1 MKSTQLDDKPK
12 QHPKG
17 PGRLALWIDRVRC
30 DRTVR
35 SWQRRSRKQARHHR
49 MRERLHSMPRV
60 HAIGDAL
67 YLIGFWFEYF
77 LICAARGV
85 GKTVRAVVLQ
95 AGRLLILILRPFL
108 LGLITLCSDL
118 TAPFRRMSSGMR
130 HMREL
135 AQALPEESSREIR
148 RERFRYFRRGAR
160 LYFPLVLNALAY
172 LLPVAALAGFAYIV
186 QDRMNVNYVLE
197 VMVNGEP
204 VGSVASEQVFESA
217 RDDVQGR
224 IQTVQDSDQDAQAT
238 TAAVTQ
244 LELDPT
250 YTLAIGGDVMNEM
263 EVANA
268 ILSASGGAIGE
279 ATAVYIDGSLQFV
292 TQDGDHLRSYLESVK
307 QPYEDAS
314 DPNVRVSFV
323 HDISLVDG
331 LYLQASMVSY
341 SDILSVLNE
350 GGGARTY
357 TAAEG
362 DTVQTVLD
370 ATGVAWD
377 SLAALNPDLTG
388 TDQELAAGNEVITG
402 VESPDLLQV
411 KVIRRESY
419 TSEIPYDTLETQS
432 SEYDFGETVVT
443 SAGQNGLQEITQ
455 DITYI
460 DGVQTEISTVSVETL
475 QQPVSEYV
483 TKGTH
488 LKSGMTANYGSGE
501 WMWPVPQYTYV
512 SRWMSS
518 LHKGADICAAYGT
531 PIYASDSGVVVT
543 AGYHYSYGNYVV
555 IDHGNG
561 WTTLYGHMSAL
572 GCSSGQAVE
581 RGEVIGYVGS
591 TGNSTGNHC
600 HFEMHHNGTLVSAR
614 NFFGGM

>member
-1 MKSTQLDDKPK
+1 
-12 QHPKG
+12 
-17 PGRLALWIDRVRC
+17 
-30 DRTVR
+30 
-35 SWQRRSRKQARHHR
+35 

-238 TAAVTQ
+238 MAAVTQ

-314 DPNVRVSFV
+314 NPNVRVSFV

-388 TDQELAAGNEVITG
+388 TDQELASGTEVITG
-402 VESPDLLQV
+402 VQSPDLLQV

-419 TSEIPYDTLETQS
+419 TSEIPYDTVETQS

-475 QQPVSEYV
+475 QEPVSEYV

-518 LHKGADICAAYGT
+518 FHKGADICAAYGT

>member
-1 MKSTQLDDKPK
+1 
-12 QHPKG
+12 
-17 PGRLALWIDRVRC
+17 
-30 DRTVR
+30 
-35 SWQRRSRKQARHHR
+35 

-224 IQTVQDSDQDAQAT
+224 IQTVQDSDQDARAT
-238 TAAVTQ
+238 MAAVTQ

-388 TDQELAAGNEVITG
+388 TDQELAGGTEVITG
-402 VESPDLLQV
+402 VQSPDLLQV

-419 TSEIPYDTLETQS
+419 TSEIPYDTVETQS

-475 QQPVSEYV
+475 QEPVSEYV

-518 LHKGADICAAYGT
+518 FHKGADICAAYGT

>member
-1 MKSTQLDDKPK
+1 
-12 QHPKG
+12 
-17 PGRLALWIDRVRC
+17 
-30 DRTVR
+30 
-35 SWQRRSRKQARHHR
+35 

-238 TAAVTQ
+238 MAAVTQ

-350 GGGARTY
+350 GGGARIY

-388 TDQELAAGNEVITG
+388 TDQELASGTEVITG
-402 VESPDLLQV
+402 VQSPDLLQV

-419 TSEIPYDTLETQS
+419 TSEIPYDTVETQS

-475 QQPVSEYV
+475 QEPVSEYV

-518 LHKGADICAAYGT
+518 FHKGADICAAYGT

>member
-1 MKSTQLDDKPK
+1 
-12 QHPKG
+12 
-17 PGRLALWIDRVRC
+17 
-30 DRTVR
+30 
-35 SWQRRSRKQARHHR
+35 

-135 AQALPEESSREIR
+135 AQTLPEESSREIR

-224 IQTVQDSDQDAQAT
+224 IQTVQDSDQDTQAT
-238 TAAVTQ
+238 MAAVTQ

-377 SLAALNPDLTG
+377 SLAALNPELTG
-388 TDQELAAGNEVITG
+388 TDQELASGTEVITG
-402 VESPDLLQV
+402 VQSPDLLQV

-419 TSEIPYDTLETQS
+419 TSEIPYDTVETQS

-475 QQPVSEYV
+475 QEPVSEYV

-518 LHKGADICAAYGT
+518 FHKGADICAAYGT

>member
-1 MKSTQLDDKPK
+1 
-12 QHPKG
+12 
-17 PGRLALWIDRVRC
+17 
-30 DRTVR
+30 
-35 SWQRRSRKQARHHR
+35 

-314 DPNVRVSFV
+314 NPNVRVSFV

-388 TDQELAAGNEVITG
+388 TDQELASGTEVITG
-402 VESPDLLQV
+402 VQSPDLLQV

-419 TSEIPYDTLETQS
+419 TSEIPYDTVETQS

-475 QQPVSEYV
+475 QEPVSEYV

-518 LHKGADICAAYGT
+518 FHKGADICAAYGT

>member
-1 MKSTQLDDKPK
+1 
-12 QHPKG
+12 
-17 PGRLALWIDRVRC
+17 
-30 DRTVR
+30 
-35 SWQRRSRKQARHHR
+35 

-67 YLIGFWFEYF
+67 YLTGFWFEYF

-224 IQTVQDSDQDAQAT
+224 IQTVQDSDQDTQAT

-244 LELDPT
+244 LELAPT

-402 VESPDLLQV
+402 VQSPDLLQV

-419 TSEIPYDTLETQS
+419 TSEIPYDTVETQS

-475 QQPVSEYV
+475 QEPVSEYV

-518 LHKGADICAAYGT
+518 FHKGADICAAYGT

>member
-1 MKSTQLDDKPK
+1 
-12 QHPKG
+12 
-17 PGRLALWIDRVRC
+17 
-30 DRTVR
+30 
-35 SWQRRSRKQARHHR
+35 

-224 IQTVQDSDQDAQAT
+224 IQTVQDSDQDARAT

-244 LELDPT
+244 LKLDPT

-388 TDQELAAGNEVITG
+388 TDQELASGTEVITG
-402 VESPDLLQV
+402 VQSPDLLQV

-419 TSEIPYDTLETQS
+419 TSEIPYDTVETQS

-475 QQPVSEYV
+475 QEPVSEYV

-518 LHKGADICAAYGT
+518 FHKGADICAAYGT

-543 AGYHYSYGNYVV
+543 AGFHYSYGNYVV

>member
-1 MKSTQLDDKPK
+1 
-12 QHPKG
+12 
-17 PGRLALWIDRVRC
+17 
-30 DRTVR
+30 
-35 SWQRRSRKQARHHR
+35 
-49 MRERLHSMPRV
+49 
-60 HAIGDAL
+60 
-67 YLIGFWFEYF
+67 
-77 LICAARGV
+77 
-85 GKTVRAVVLQ
+85 
-95 AGRLLILILRPFL
+95 
-108 LGLITLCSDL
+108 
-118 TAPFRRMSSGMR
+118 
-130 HMREL
+130 
-135 AQALPEESSREIR
+135 
-148 RERFRYFRRGAR
+148 
-160 LYFPLVLNALAY
+160 
-172 LLPVAALAGFAYIV
+172 
-186 QDRMNVNYVLE
+186 
-197 VMVNGEP
+197 
-204 VGSVASEQVFESA
+204 
-217 RDDVQGR
+217 
-224 IQTVQDSDQDAQAT
+224 
-238 TAAVTQ
+238 
-244 LELDPT
+244 
-250 YTLAIGGDVMNEM
+250 MNEM

-388 TDQELAAGNEVITG
+388 TDQELAAGTEVITG
-402 VESPDLLQV
+402 VQSPNLLQV

-419 TSEIPYDTLETQS
+419 TSEIPYDTVETQS

-475 QQPVSEYV
+475 QEPVSEYV

-518 LHKGADICAAYGT
+518 FHKGADICAAYGT

>member
-1 MKSTQLDDKPK
+1 
-12 QHPKG
+12 
-17 PGRLALWIDRVRC
+17 
-30 DRTVR
+30 
-35 SWQRRSRKQARHHR
+35 

-238 TAAVTQ
+238 MAAVTQ

-388 TDQELAAGNEVITG
+388 TDQELAGGTEVITG
-402 VESPDLLQV
+402 VQSPNLLQV

-419 TSEIPYDTLETQS
+419 TSEIPYDTVETQS

-475 QQPVSEYV
+475 QEPVSEYV

-518 LHKGADICAAYGT
+518 FHKGADICAAYGT

-543 AGYHYSYGNYVV
+543 AGFHYSYGNYVV

>member
-1 MKSTQLDDKPK
+1 
-12 QHPKG
+12 
-17 PGRLALWIDRVRC
+17 
-30 DRTVR
+30 
-35 SWQRRSRKQARHHR
+35 

-224 IQTVQDSDQDAQAT
+224 IQTVQDSDQDTQAT

-388 TDQELAAGNEVITG
+388 TDQELAGGTEVITG
-402 VESPDLLQV
+402 VQSPDLLQV

-419 TSEIPYDTLETQS
+419 TSEIPYDTVETQS

-518 LHKGADICAAYGT
+518 FHKGADICAAYGT

>member
-1 MKSTQLDDKPK
+1 
-12 QHPKG
+12 
-17 PGRLALWIDRVRC
+17 
-30 DRTVR
+30 
-35 SWQRRSRKQARHHR
+35 

-238 TAAVTQ
+238 MAAVTQ

-314 DPNVRVSFV
+314 NPNVRVSFV

-350 GGGARTY
+350 GGGARIY

-388 TDQELAAGNEVITG
+388 TDQELASGTEVITG
-402 VESPDLLQV
+402 VQSPDLLQV

-419 TSEIPYDTLETQS
+419 TSEIPYDTVETQS

-475 QQPVSEYV
+475 QEPVSEYV

-518 LHKGADICAAYGT
+518 FHKGADICAAYGT

>member
-1 MKSTQLDDKPK
+1 
-12 QHPKG
+12 
-17 PGRLALWIDRVRC
+17 
-30 DRTVR
+30 
-35 SWQRRSRKQARHHR
+35 

-148 RERFRYFRRGAR
+148 RERLRYFRRGAR

-224 IQTVQDSDQDAQAT
+224 IQTVQDSDQDTQAT
-238 TAAVTQ
+238 MAAVTQ

-388 TDQELAAGNEVITG
+388 TDQELASGTEVITG
-402 VESPDLLQV
+402 VQSPNLLQV

-419 TSEIPYDTLETQS
+419 TSEIPYDTVETQS

-475 QQPVSEYV
+475 QEPVSEYV

-518 LHKGADICAAYGT
+518 FHKGADICAAYGT

-543 AGYHYSYGNYVV
+543 AGFHYSYGNYVV

>member
-1 MKSTQLDDKPK
+1 
-12 QHPKG
+12 
-17 PGRLALWIDRVRC
+17 
-30 DRTVR
+30 
-35 SWQRRSRKQARHHR
+35 

-388 TDQELAAGNEVITG
+388 TDQEIAAGTEVITG
-402 VESPDLLQV
+402 VQSPDLLQV

-419 TSEIPYDTLETQS
+419 TSEIPYDTVETQS

-475 QQPVSEYV
+475 QEPVSEYV

-518 LHKGADICAAYGT
+518 FHKGADICAAYGT

>member
-1 MKSTQLDDKPK
+1 
-12 QHPKG
+12 
-17 PGRLALWIDRVRC
+17 
-30 DRTVR
+30 
-35 SWQRRSRKQARHHR
+35 

-238 TAAVTQ
+238 MAAVTQ

-388 TDQELAAGNEVITG
+388 TDQELAGGTEVITG
-402 VESPDLLQV
+402 VQSPNLLQV

-419 TSEIPYDTLETQS
+419 TSEIPYDTVETQS

-475 QQPVSEYV
+475 QEPVSEYV

-518 LHKGADICAAYGT
+518 FHKGADICAAYGT

>member
-1 MKSTQLDDKPK
+1 
-12 QHPKG
+12 
-17 PGRLALWIDRVRC
+17 
-30 DRTVR
+30 
-35 SWQRRSRKQARHHR
+35 

-67 YLIGFWFEYF
+67 YLTGFWFEYF

-135 AQALPEESSREIR
+135 AQTLPEESSREIR

-224 IQTVQDSDQDAQAT
+224 IQTVQDSDQDTQAT

-244 LELDPT
+244 LELAPT

-377 SLAALNPDLTG
+377 SLAALNPELTG
-388 TDQELAAGNEVITG
+388 TDQELAGGTEVITG
-402 VESPDLLQV
+402 VQSPNLLQV

-419 TSEIPYDTLETQS
+419 TSEIPYDTVETQS

-475 QQPVSEYV
+475 QEPVSEYV

-518 LHKGADICAAYGT
+518 FHKGADICAAYGT

>member
-1 MKSTQLDDKPK
+1 
-12 QHPKG
+12 
-17 PGRLALWIDRVRC
+17 
-30 DRTVR
+30 
-35 SWQRRSRKQARHHR
+35 

-388 TDQELAAGNEVITG
+388 TDQELASGTEVITG
-402 VESPDLLQV
+402 VQSPDLLQV

-419 TSEIPYDTLETQS
+419 TSEIPYDTVETQS

-475 QQPVSEYV
+475 QEPVSEYV

-518 LHKGADICAAYGT
+518 FHKGADICAAYGT

>member
-1 MKSTQLDDKPK
+1 
-12 QHPKG
+12 
-17 PGRLALWIDRVRC
+17 
-30 DRTVR
+30 
-35 SWQRRSRKQARHHR
+35 

-238 TAAVTQ
+238 MAAVTQ

-314 DPNVRVSFV
+314 NPNVRVSFV

-377 SLAALNPDLTG
+377 SLAALNPELTG
-388 TDQELAAGNEVITG
+388 TDQELASGTEVITG
-402 VESPDLLQV
+402 VQSPDLLQV

-419 TSEIPYDTLETQS
+419 TSEIPYDTVETQS

-475 QQPVSEYV
+475 QEPVSEYV

-518 LHKGADICAAYGT
+518 FHKGADICAAYGT

>member
-1 MKSTQLDDKPK
+1 
-12 QHPKG
+12 
-17 PGRLALWIDRVRC
+17 
-30 DRTVR
+30 
-35 SWQRRSRKQARHHR
+35 

-224 IQTVQDSDQDAQAT
+224 IQTVQDSDQDTQAT
-238 TAAVTQ
+238 MAAVTQ

-350 GGGARTY
+350 GGGARIY

-377 SLAALNPDLTG
+377 SLAALNPELTG
-388 TDQELAAGNEVITG
+388 TDQELASGTEVITG
-402 VESPDLLQV
+402 VQSPNLLQV

-419 TSEIPYDTLETQS
+419 TSEIPYDTVETQS

-475 QQPVSEYV
+475 QEPVSEYV

-518 LHKGADICAAYGT
+518 FHKGADICAAYGT

>member
-1 MKSTQLDDKPK
+1 
-12 QHPKG
+12 
-17 PGRLALWIDRVRC
+17 
-30 DRTVR
+30 
-35 SWQRRSRKQARHHR
+35 

-95 AGRLLILILRPFL
+95 AGRLLILILRPSL
-108 LGLITLCSDL
+108 LGLLTLCSDL

-238 TAAVTQ
+238 MAAVTQ

-377 SLAALNPDLTG
+377 SLAALNPELTG
-388 TDQELAAGNEVITG
+388 TDQELASGTEVITG
-402 VESPDLLQV
+402 VQSPDLLQV

-419 TSEIPYDTLETQS
+419 TSEIPYDTVETQS

-475 QQPVSEYV
+475 QEPVSEYV

-518 LHKGADICAAYGT
+518 FHKGADICAAYGT

>member
-1 MKSTQLDDKPK
+1 
-12 QHPKG
+12 
-17 PGRLALWIDRVRC
+17 
-30 DRTVR
+30 
-35 SWQRRSRKQARHHR
+35 

-67 YLIGFWFEYF
+67 YLVGFWFEYF

-224 IQTVQDSDQDAQAT
+224 IQTVQDSDQDTQAT
-238 TAAVTQ
+238 MAAVTQ

-388 TDQELAAGNEVITG
+388 TDQELAGGTEVITG
-402 VESPDLLQV
+402 VQSPNLLQV

-419 TSEIPYDTLETQS
+419 TSEIPYDTVETQS

-475 QQPVSEYV
+475 QEPVSEYV

-518 LHKGADICAAYGT
+518 FHKGADICAAYGT